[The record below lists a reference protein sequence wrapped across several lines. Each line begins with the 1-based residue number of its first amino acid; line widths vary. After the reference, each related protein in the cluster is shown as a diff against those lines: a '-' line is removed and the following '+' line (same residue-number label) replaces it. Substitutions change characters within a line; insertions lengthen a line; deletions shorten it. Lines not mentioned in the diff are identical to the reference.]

1 MQRIVSLLAKLLGWE
16 TEGKTSL
23 KDNHLS
29 FLNFEE
35 NSFLLTNNIPLI
47 GDKIRFSLDLDV
59 IENVGKAK
67 NEQAKIGG
75 KEVLMFG
82 LSNNML
88 DIDSYKENGTEIR
101 FQGYMIYL
109 LRHKNAV
116 IFVNSKTQLNK
127 VDLRDAFTLAKSKR
141 PDHSCEF
148 NYLKRGLKM
157 ELIVD
162 FQQKKI
168 SGRFDDLYCFNIKMD
183 FHVLPKSKVSLTFMG
198 YSTVEA
204 PIHININ
211 AITAEKIITNKY
223 GGLYLNNL
231 DIKPNKEGFLQ
242 NFERY
247 DPGLKSKSSLN
258 SMLFL
263 DVI

>member
-1 MQRIVSLLAKLLGWE
+1 MLGWE

-35 NSFLLTNNIPLI
+35 DSFLLTNNIPLI
-47 GDKIRFSLDLDV
+47 GDRIRFSLDFDV
-59 IENVGKAK
+59 IENAGKAK
-67 NEQAKIGG
+67 NAQAKIGG

-88 DIDSYKENGTEIR
+88 DIDSYTEKGTEIR

-109 LRHKNAV
+109 LRHEKAV
-116 IFVNSKTQLNK
+116 VFAESKTQLNK
-127 VDLRDAFTLAKSKR
+127 VDLKDAFTLVKSKR

-162 FQQKKI
+162 FQRKSIIGK
-168 SGRFDDLYCFNIKMD
+168 FDELYCFTIKID
-183 FHVLPKSKVSLTFMG
+183 FNVLPKSKVSLTFMG

-204 PIHININ
+204 PIQININ
-211 AITAEKIITNKY
+211 KVTAEKVVTNKY
-223 GGLYLNNL
+223 GGLYIKNL
-231 DIKPNKEGFLQ
+231 DIKPNTEGFLH

-247 DPGLKSKSSLN
+247 DPGFKSQSSLN
-258 SMLFL
+258 SLLFL
-263 DVI
+263 DVN